1 LTVTS
6 KALSTIVITRLRSAL
21 NTLRAYN
28 VVIDGRK
35 VDKLD
40 PGATKRFGL
49 PPGEHEIS
57 VSMDFYKS
65 PPLVLNLSGGETVTL
80 ECGEKASLGGHGQF
94 SLRGLGDFL
103 GSALSPSDYFFVRV
117 VSADTAEDGRP
128 VDAGVK
134 QAAPPS
140 SPRVEASAPTIFLSY
155 RRDDTEHI
163 TGRIRDRLGTRFG
176 DQAIFRDV
184 DSIPA
189 GIDFI
194 RNVEESIRVA
204 RVLVA
209 IIGPQWVAAVDRQGR
224 RRLEQPDDPVRFE
237 LETAIGLGVPILP
250 VLVKQAV
257 MPARDDLP
265 ASLATLSSINAVI
278 IPPEP
283 YFAEGVKRLGI
294 AIESLHQPVTPAV
307 LSPPTSCSACGNR
320 INPGQAFCTRCGQKV

>member
-1 LTVTS
+1 MTQQ
-6 KALSTIVITRLRSAL
+6 AISTIVITRLRSAL
-21 NTLRAYN
+21 NALRAYS

-40 PGATKRFGL
+40 AGVTKRFGL
-49 PPGEHEIS
+49 SPGTHEIS
-57 VSMDFYKS
+57 VAMDFYKS

-94 SLRGLGDFL
+94 SLRGLGSLL
-103 GSALSPSDYFFVRV
+103 GSALSPSEYFFVRI
-117 VSADTAEDGRP
+117 VSTDTAGDSRP
-128 VDAGVK
+128 GDAIVK
-134 QAAPPS
+134 QTVQSS
-140 SPRVEASAPTIFLSY
+140 SPRGEASAPTIFLSY

-163 TGRIRDRLGTRFG
+163 TGRIRDRLDIQFG
-176 DQAIFRDV
+176 EQAIFRDV

-189 GIDFI
+189 GIDFT
-194 RNVEESIRVA
+194 RKVEESIREA

-237 LETAIGLGVPILP
+237 LETAIGLGLPILP

-257 MPARDDLP
+257 MPGRDDLP
-265 ASLATLSSINAVI
+265 APLAALSSINAVI

-283 YFAEGVKRLGI
+283 YFAEGVKRLGL
-294 AIESLHQPVTPAV
+294 AIESLKPPVTPAD
-307 LSPPTSCSACGNR
+307 LAQPRSCSACDHR
-320 INPGQAFCTRCGQKV
+320 INPGQAFCTRCGQRI